1 MRSIFAILMSL
12 SGRLII
18 LVASALTVLGFWGSS
33 QWQLFFLDQPRP
45 HYCLMVCVGL
55 SLVAFGSRTSSKK
68 RWIICGFVSLL
79 VNTYLV
85 FPNTFPYAKLL
96 PNPQNYDTEKISIA
110 HLTLDHKLTNFDKIS
125 QYLETES
132 PDIVSILEVPLDNL
146 VEIEKRLTNFRLVSP
161 NISLNLT
168 SSASSAW
175 FVSDAAQERGL
186 KVRESKLISIPQNSK
201 IPMMELDVFF
211 EPFHEEIKL
220 LSFQTRRPT
229 SAVRVA
235 LFHRELSGL
244 IDWYQSQ
251 IIGNVESVIVAG
263 DFNTAPWSSP
273 FRKLLRLT
281 NMRNTNAG
289 YGMQSTWNSNSPTFL
304 RMPIDHILCSRKFKV
319 TFRKVGGDVGSDH
332 LPVLATLRKA

>member
-1 MRSIFAILMSL
+1 MSL

-18 LVASALTVLGFWGSS
+18 LVASAVTVLGFCGSS
-33 QWQLFFLDQPRP
+33 QWQLLFLDQPRP

-55 SLVAFGSRTSSKK
+55 SLVALGSRTPSKK
-68 RWIICGFVSLL
+68 QWVISGFIFLL

-85 FPNTFPYAKLL
+85 FPSIFPYAKLL
-96 PNPQNYDTEKISIA
+96 PNPQIYNTEKISIA
-110 HLTLDHKLTNFDKIS
+110 HLTLDHKLTNFDRIS
-125 QYLETES
+125 QYLETEN
-132 PDIVSILEVPLDNL
+132 PDIVSILEVPLDKL
-146 VEIEKRLTNFRLVSP
+146 IEIEKRLTSFRLVSP

-168 SSASSAW
+168 SAASSAW
-175 FVSDAAQERGL
+175 FVSEAAQKRGL
-186 KVRESKLISIPQNSK
+186 KVRDSKLISIPQNSP

-211 EPFHEEIKL
+211 EPFNEEIKL

-235 LFHRELSGL
+235 LFQREFSGL

-251 IIGNVESVIVAG
+251 AISNVESIIVAG

-281 NMRNTNAG
+281 DMRNTNQG
-289 YGMQSTWNSNSPTFL
+289 YGMQSTWNSHSPIFL

-319 TFRKVGGDVGSDH
+319 AYRKVGGDVGSDH
-332 LPVLATLRKA
+332 LPVVATLRQA